1 MWGIHSSHRKKKLQS
16 DNLKTA
22 SRRAIFLNWL
32 VTMPLARLLMF
43 LTLFLIDY
51 SILRDD
57 SLYVFSLIFVSHFN
71 LLPFCFSEIKKRGSI
86 SVFSSY
92 WRRRV
97 GRLYLILCLFFNF
110 KISRKFL
117 WNAWLSNLN
126 FTENQQQLYLDITI
140 ADSLVL
146 SLSLFHFIL
155 FIYLYFYFYFCF
167 VSPSSRYALLDTA
180 DLPLTIRE
188 TTVDYQV
195 KFLTGCTTVLSLANT
210 FNIENVLLAY

>member
-1 MWGIHSSHRKKKLQS
+1 
-16 DNLKTA
+16 
-22 SRRAIFLNWL
+22 
-32 VTMPLARLLMF
+32 MPLARLLMF

-110 KISRKFL
+110 KISRKFQ

-146 SLSLFHFIL
+146 SLSLFYFIL
-155 FIYLYFYFYFCF
+155 FIYLFINFCF

-195 KFLTGCTTVLSLANT
+195 KFLTGCTTVLSLAYTVNSEC
-210 FNIENVLLAY
+210 FIGWN

>member
-1 MWGIHSSHRKKKLQS
+1 
-16 DNLKTA
+16 
-22 SRRAIFLNWL
+22 
-32 VTMPLARLLMF
+32 MPLARLLMF

-71 LLPFCFSEIKKRGSI
+71 LLPFYFSEIKKRGSI

>member
-32 VTMPLARLLMF
+32 LTMPLARPLMF

-126 FTENQQQLYLDITI
+126 FTENQQQLCLDITI
-140 ADSLVL
+140 TDGLVL
-146 SLSLFHFIL
+146 SLSLSLFYFISFHL
-155 FIYLYFYFYFCF
+155 FIFIFTFIF
-167 VSPSSRYALLDTA
+167 
-180 DLPLTIRE
+180 
-188 TTVDYQV
+188 
-195 KFLTGCTTVLSLANT
+195 VLSVHRLDM
-210 FNIENVLLAY
+210 LY

>member
-1 MWGIHSSHRKKKLQS
+1 
-16 DNLKTA
+16 
-22 SRRAIFLNWL
+22 
-32 VTMPLARLLMF
+32 MF
-43 LTLFLIDY
+43 
-51 SILRDD
+51 
-57 SLYVFSLIFVSHFN
+57 
-71 LLPFCFSEIKKRGSI
+71 FSEIKKRGSI
-86 SVFSSY
+86 CVFPTY

-110 KISRKFL
+110 KISRKFQ

-146 SLSLFHFIL
+146 SLSLFYFIL

-195 KFLTGCTTVLSLANT
+195 KFLTGCTTVLSLAYTVNSEC
-210 FNIENVLLAY
+210 FIGWN